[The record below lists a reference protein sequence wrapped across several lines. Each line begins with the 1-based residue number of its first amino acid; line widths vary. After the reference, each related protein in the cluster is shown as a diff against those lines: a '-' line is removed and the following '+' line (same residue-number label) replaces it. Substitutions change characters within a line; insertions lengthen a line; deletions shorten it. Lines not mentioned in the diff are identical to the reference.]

1 MLNKKKKKRIDYNFP
16 LDWITCLI
24 KKKIDKN

>member
-1 MLNKKKKKRIDYNFP
+1 MLNKKKKRIDYNFP